1 MQITYCLPSFES
13 LKLLKNVGA
22 KMDQN
27 GRQSNC
33 APFNQIICYI
43 EAIESKIIYT
53 VFNRKKDCVG
63 KD

>member
-1 MQITYCLPSFES
+1 
-13 LKLLKNVGA
+13 
-22 KMDQN
+22 MDQN